1 MIDNMKLI
9 LNSCKELLIA
19 PKGKS
24 MRPYL
29 MEKRDKVV
37 VSPINRN
44 LNIYD
49 IVLYKSND
57 IYILHR
63 VIGENEDSYL
73 ICGDNNYVTETIPKD
88 DIIGVV
94 TEIIRFDRF
103 HITTPS
109 KSFDIW
115 AKVWYEWKFKKV
127 WNKINIIFQKIKR
140 IFIKTLDFF
149 YKR

>member
-1 MIDNMKLI
+1 MTDNMKLI
-9 LNSCKELLIA
+9 LNSCNELLIA

-29 MEKRDKVV
+29 REKRDKVV
-37 VSPINRN
+37 VSPANTN

-63 VIGENEDSYL
+63 IIGESENNYL

-94 TEIIRFDRF
+94 IEIIRYDRF
-103 HITTPS
+103 HITTAS

-115 AKVWYEWKFKKV
+115 VKVWYDWKFKKV
-127 WNKINIIFQKIKR
+127 WNKINRILQKTKR
-140 IFIKTLDFF
+140 FFAKTLDFF
-149 YKR
+149 HKR